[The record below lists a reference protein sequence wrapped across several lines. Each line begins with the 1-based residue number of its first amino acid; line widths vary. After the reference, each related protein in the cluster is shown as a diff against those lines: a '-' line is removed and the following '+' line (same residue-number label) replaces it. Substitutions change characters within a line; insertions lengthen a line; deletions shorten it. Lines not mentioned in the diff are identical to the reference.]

1 MPLLD
6 QTLSEASHD
15 EFESGN
21 RTANDSVTVDEAWVP
36 FVAVSPGMAAL
47 RQRVELLAS
56 INTPVLIT
64 GESGSGKHTVA
75 RLIHQ
80 LSSRAQ
86 SKFVKVCS
94 GGSSTVLE
102 RELFGSKPGARND
115 RLRSWPGK
123 IELAQRGSLF
133 ISDIAELPLAIQAE
147 LLRTLR
153 QGQLLR
159 AGASG
164 TTAPDVRLLAGTTCD
179 LEEAL
184 DGGRIRQD
192 LYYYI
197 NAFVVQVP
205 PLRDRR
211 EDIPELLKQ
220 FVQRIAK
227 QYSIPPRDFSSVSL
241 QVCQDYSWPGNLLE
255 LENVVKRYLIVD
267 DEAALQQDLRQRAKD
282 FRLTQSG
289 ASTLGGSDSGMRSIV
304 RTVRETTEKD
314 LIASALN
321 ETHWNRKAAAR
332 LLKISYRAL
341 LYKIADFHLVPP
353 VERSHAGR

>member
-6 QTLSEASHD
+6 QTLSHTSPG

-21 RTANDSVTVDEAWVP
+21 QAASDNATLEEAGSP
-36 FVAVSPGMAAL
+36 FVAISPVMATL

-56 INTPVLIT
+56 INTPVLIM
-64 GESGSGKHTVA
+64 GENGSGKHTVA

-86 SKFVKVCS
+86 SKFVKACS
-94 GGSSTVLE
+94 GASSTVLE

-153 QGQLLR
+153 QGQLLDT
-159 AGASG
+159 GA
-164 TTAPDVRLLAGTTCD
+164 APTFLDVRLLAGTTCD

-184 DGGRIRQD
+184 DDGRIRQD

-211 EDIPELLKQ
+211 EDISELLKQ
-220 FVQRIAK
+220 FVQRIAR
-227 QYSIPPRDFSSVSL
+227 QYGVLQRDFSSAFL

-255 LENVVKRYLIVD
+255 LENVVKRYLIGD
-267 DEAALQQDLRQRAKD
+267 DEVTLQQDLRQRAKD
-282 FRLTQSG
+282 LRLMQPGVSTRESANSG
-289 ASTLGGSDSGMRSIV
+289 LRSIV

-314 LIASALN
+314 LIASALT

-353 VERSHAGR
+353 VERPHAER